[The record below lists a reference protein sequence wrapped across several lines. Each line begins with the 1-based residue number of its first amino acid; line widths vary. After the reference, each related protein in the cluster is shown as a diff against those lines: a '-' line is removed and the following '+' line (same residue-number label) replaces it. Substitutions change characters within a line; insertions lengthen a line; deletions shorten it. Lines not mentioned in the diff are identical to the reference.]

1 MATPAEMTLDQLVR
15 DQRAVVVRIS
25 GERALRRRLL
35 DMGLVPGEQV
45 TLTAIAP
52 LGDPI
57 ELTLKGYRLSLRKAE
72 ARLVVVEPA

>member
-1 MATPAEMTLDQLVR
+1 MATPAEITLDQLVR

>member
-1 MATPAEMTLDQLVR
+1 MAIPAEMTLDQLVR
-15 DQRAVVVRIS
+15 DQRAVVVRIN

-72 ARLVVVEPA
+72 ARLVVVEPT